1 MDQHLRRPCL
11 YLASPL
17 GFAAST
23 WTFMEELVARL
34 DALGFEVL
42 NPWTLPTTT
51 LAVKDLTDA
60 MEIADPAPRR
70 DRLKEASMRIAA
82 GNEEA
87 IHQSDLVV
95 AVLDGT
101 DVDSGTAAE
110 IGFAAALGR
119 PIFGLR
125 TDFRPAGDNEGV
137 VVNLQVQWWIEL
149 HGGRVT
155 RTVGE
160 LAAALSALRA
170 GRFGPEAA
178 WDSASPS

>member
-1 MDQHLRRPCL
+1 MDQDSGRPML

-23 WTFMEELVARL
+23 RAFLEELVTRL

-42 NPWTLPTTT
+42 NPWTLPTNAS
-51 LAVKDLTDA
+51 AVQDLTDA
-60 MEIADPAPRR
+60 IAVPDTATRR
-70 DRLKEASMRIAA
+70 ERLKDASMRIAA

-87 IHQSDLVV
+87 IRQANLVV

-119 PIFGLR
+119 PVFGLR

-137 VVNLQVQWWIEL
+137 VVNLQVQWWIER
-149 HGGRVT
+149 HGGNVT
-155 RTVGE
+155 HSLDE
-160 LAAALSALRA
+160 LVEALSTVRIPLAR
-170 GRFGPEAA
+170 P
-178 WDSASPS
+178 

>member
-1 MDQHLRRPCL
+1 MHQDPGRPFL

-23 WTFMEELVARL
+23 LAFLEELVARL

-51 LAVKDLTDA
+51 AAVQDLTDA
-60 MEIADPAPRR
+60 MAIPDTVTRR
-70 DRLKEASMRIAA
+70 KRLKDASMRIAA

-87 IHQSDLVV
+87 IRQSDLVV

-119 PIFGLR
+119 PVFGLR

-137 VVNLQVQWWIEL
+137 VVNLQVQWWIEQ
-149 HGGRVT
+149 HGGSVT
-155 RTVGE
+155 RTLDE
-160 LAAALSALRA
+160 LADALSTVRTPP
-170 GRFGPEAA
+170 GRP
-178 WDSASPS
+178 

>member
-1 MDQHLRRPCL
+1 
-11 YLASPL
+11 
-17 GFAAST
+17 
-23 WTFMEELVARL
+23 MEELVARL
-34 DALGFEVL
+34 DAIGFAVL

-51 LAVKDLTDA
+51 LALRDLTDA
-60 MEIADPAPRR
+60 MAITDPTARR
-70 DRLKEASMRIAA
+70 DRLKAASMRIAA

-87 IHQSDLVV
+87 IRQADLVV

-137 VVNLQVQWWIEL
+137 VVNLQVQWWIER
-149 HGGRVT
+149 HGGKVT
-155 RTVGE
+155 RTVEE
-160 LAAALSALRA
+160 LANALTA
-170 GRFGPEAA
+170 FGV
-178 WDSASPS
+178 SH